1 MFLYMSR
8 LEFAE
13 WLNNQMLDRGLTAA
27 ELSKLGNMDQST
39 VWRIS
44 KGERSVGLDSVV
56 GIAKGLRLSPI
67 EVFTIAIGYKQDPRT
82 ADQERLLHQY
92 DLLSEADKTHLM
104 NYIDFLL
111 SKQG

>member
-13 WLNNQMLDRGLTAA
+13 WLNNQMLERGLTTA

-67 EVFTIAIGYKQDPRT
+67 EVFTIAIGYKQETRT
-82 ADQERLLHQY
+82 EAHERLLYQY

-111 SKQG
+111 SK